1 MKLCMAGIDHV
12 SAALEQRE
20 KLALVRGQVQAVL
33 PRIAERT
40 GCAAVLLATCSRTE
54 LYLHA
59 EGERVLPDAAE
70 VLCEA
75 AGAPECRPF
84 LVQRAG
90 GEAVRHLMQV
100 SAGMQS
106 QIFGDDQIVS
116 QVKDAAAL
124 ARELK
129 TADAVLDTLFRR
141 AVTAGKRV
149 RTETRLTGVPAS
161 AAQAGVRRAERFFGT
176 LAGKRAVVIGNGE
189 MGRLAARALVEAGCA
204 VTVTLRTYRHGE
216 TVVPQGCATVPYER
230 RMERI
235 EGADLVVSATT
246 SPHFTLTAEQTAA
259 LSHPPRLLLDLAMPR
274 DIESAAASGHTALF
288 NLDDLGE
295 LGDTDNAARETALRI
310 LDEETREFFAWLN
323 YRAALPLIAQLK
335 SAVASRVRHIRDY
348 DALVAD
354 GDAETLAELAA
365 NRAVELV
372 LGGMKQKIDVETMKA
387 CLEHIG
393 KGSGR

>member
-20 KLALVRGQVQAVL
+20 KLSLVRGQVQAVL
-33 PRIAERT
+33 LRIAERT

-75 AGAPECRPF
+75 AGAPACRPF

-129 TADAVLDTLFRR
+129 TTDAVLDTLFRR
-141 AVTAGKRV
+141 AITAGKRV

-161 AAQAGVRRAERFFGT
+161 AA
-176 LAGKRAVVIGNGE
+176 
-189 MGRLAARALVEAGCA
+189 
-204 VTVTLRTYRHGE
+204 
-216 TVVPQGCATVPYER
+216 
-230 RMERI
+230 
-235 EGADLVVSATT
+235 S
-246 SPHFTLTAEQTAA
+246 
-259 LSHPPRLLLDLAMPR
+259 
-274 DIESAAASGHTALF
+274 
-288 NLDDLGE
+288 
-295 LGDTDNAARETALRI
+295 
-310 LDEETREFFAWLN
+310 
-323 YRAALPLIAQLK
+323 
-335 SAVASRVRHIRDY
+335 
-348 DALVAD
+348 
-354 GDAETLAELAA
+354 
-365 NRAVELV
+365 
-372 LGGMKQKIDVETMKA
+372 
-387 CLEHIG
+387 
-393 KGSGR
+393 